1 MAKSKTEVDQTPIIF
16 TASHR
21 VNIPLR
27 VTVVGAGGTGG
38 RVIPPLMQMLRRNDT
53 VCIVDGDHVEDRN
66 LARQNFRARDVGENK
81 AEVMARRYRRDG
93 LTIHAYASML
103 TEETA
108 NDITY
113 DPSTPDHIRIILGCV
128 DNWRARQTMDA
139 LVGVSTGRTPTI
151 WIDGGNERRGGQVL
165 LNFRNLSCKV
175 TGPSPAGTAA
185 ALQSAS
191 FTHTAAFQMRGV
203 LALPQLLKARDWH
216 CDRCDVDNPGER
228 ETCRKCD
235 QPEAS
240 CQDRIDLQT
249 VTVNQLSATCI
260 LNVLSCLLY
269 QIPMSSCGAFFSVLN
284 TMSPIKL
291 ASVDWSNMRIH
302 PDTTYADR
310 G

>member
-1 MAKSKTEVDQTPIIF
+1 MAIPKTKVDQTPIIF
-16 TASHR
+16 TSAHR

-38 RVIPPLMQMLRRNDT
+38 RVIPPMMQMLRRNDT

-81 AEVMARRYRRDG
+81 AEVMARRYHRDG
-93 LTIHAYASML
+93 ITTHAYASML
-103 TEETA
+103 TEETST
-108 NDITY
+108 DITH
-113 DPSTPDHIRIILGCV
+113 DPATPEHARIILGCV

-139 LVGVSTGRTPTI
+139 LLWNTAIRGPVA

-165 LNFRNLSCKV
+165 LNFRGWPCKV
-175 TGPSPAGTAA
+175 TGPNDPNTGAQGSE
-185 ALQSAS
+185 S
-191 FTHTAAFQMRGV
+191 FTHQAAFQLRGM
-203 LALPQLLKARDWH
+203 LALPQLLSAQNWH
-216 CDRCDVDNPGER
+216 CDRCDVNNLGER
-228 ETCRKCD
+228 ATCVQCN

-284 TMSPIKL
+284 TMSPIGLK
-291 ASVDWSNMRIH
+291 SIDWSNMRIH
-302 PDTTYADR
+302 PDTTYADN
-310 G
+310 